1 MNDETVSLYGENKF
15 DLITTKLSIYE
26 SSNIH
31 AMNKIKKVR
40 TEEQYASIYIISD
53 LFIPFNTF
61 ISSEGHFN
69 YSRLSNI
76 IPGDNKIDESFIKRT
91 KEFSHFGSK
100 TRTNYIMNATSIKKD
115 FITVIDKE
123 ERLTTALNQYVYL

>member
-1 MNDETVSLYGENKF
+1 MDDETVSFYGENKF
-15 DLITTKLSIYE
+15 DLITSRLSIYE
-26 SSNIH
+26 SPNVH

-40 TEEQYASIYIISD
+40 TKEQYASIYIISD
-53 LFIPFNTF
+53 LFIIFNTF

-69 YSRLSNI
+69 YSRLSNTI
-76 IPGDNKIDESFIKRT
+76 IYDNKEDKSFIKGT
-91 KEFSHFGSK
+91 KEFSNFGSK

>member
-1 MNDETVSLYGENKF
+1 MDEEAVSFYGENKF
-15 DLITTKLSIYE
+15 DLITSRLSIYE

-40 TEEQYASIYIISD
+40 TERQYASIYIISD
-53 LFIPFNTF
+53 LFIIFNTF